1 MMNPDVSSLIN
12 LDFKKIKRVNIHPNI
27 INVQLLCKT
36 TILIFHVSIYNNKI
50 AIRMNGENIGKT
62 LCDGKISKL

>member
-1 MMNPDVSSLIN
+1 MINPDVSSLIN
-12 LDFKKIKRVNIHPNI
+12 LDFKKINRVNIHPNI
-27 INVQLLCKT
+27 IDVQILCKI
-36 TILIFHVSIYNNKI
+36 TIFIFHVNIYNNII